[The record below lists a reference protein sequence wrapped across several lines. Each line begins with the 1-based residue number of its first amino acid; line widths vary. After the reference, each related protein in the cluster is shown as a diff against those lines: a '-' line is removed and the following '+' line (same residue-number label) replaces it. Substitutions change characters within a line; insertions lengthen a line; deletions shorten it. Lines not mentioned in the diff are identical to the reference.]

1 MGTMKTDIPLG
12 AFCVGLIVGGM
23 FAVAVMQLV
32 AVNGIKRNAIS
43 AGVAHY
49 EVNPTTGKVSFV
61 WITNHLNQVT
71 K

>member
-1 MGTMKTDIPLG
+1 MSGEAKAFWAG
-12 AFCVGLIVGGM
+12 AGCAAIAMSMVVG
-23 FAVAVMQLV
+23 VAQES
-32 AVNGIKRNAIS
+32 KFERQAIS
-43 AGVAHY
+43 AGVARY

>member
-1 MGTMKTDIPLG
+1 MKDDSF
-12 AFCVGLIVGGM
+12 AFAAGLISGAAL
-23 FAVAVMQLV
+23 AVRIIVLTVVSGLERQ
-32 AVNGIKRNAIS
+32 AIS

-61 WITNHLNQVT
+61 WITNNINQVT

>member
-1 MGTMKTDIPLG
+1 MKTDIPLG

-23 FAVAVMQLV
+23 VAGALMELW
-32 AVNGIKRNAIS
+32 AVNGVRRSAIS

-61 WITNHLNQVT
+61 WITNHLNQVN